1 MENQRRF
8 PRAPLTGTVKFYD
21 WDRALQA
28 AATEISPGGI
38 FLQTSQALPEGTLL
52 TLRLSIPGLSQAF
65 TVLGK
70 VVRTVRGGLLRPA
83 GMGVRFIDIPA
94 SARQRILEYV
104 SRRTLQAV
112 A

>member
-1 MENQRRF
+1 MDNQRRF

-21 WDRALQA
+21 WDKPMQA
-28 AATEISPGGI
+28 DATEISGEGI
-38 FLQTSQALPEGTLL
+38 FLKTPQALPEGALL
-52 TLRLSIPGLSQAF
+52 TLRLCIPGLDEAF

-83 GMGVRFIDIPA
+83 GMGVRFVDIPA
-94 SARQRILEYV
+94 RARDRISEYV
-104 SRRTLQAV
+104 ARRTLRV

>member
-8 PRAPLTGTVKFYD
+8 PRAPLSGLVKFYD
-21 WDRALQA
+21 WDRPMQA
-28 AATEISPGGI
+28 SAKEISPEGI
-38 FLQTSQALPEGTLL
+38 FLQTPQALPEGSLL
-52 TLRLSIPGLSQAF
+52 TLRLSIPGLSEAF

-83 GMGVRFIDIPA
+83 GMGIRFIDIPA
-94 SARQRILEYV
+94 KAREHIQEYV
-104 SRRTLQAV
+104 SVRVLRA